1 MFTKRSV
8 FLAMLLILALA
19 GMILRP
25 VSAKTVNLQFIET
38 TDIHGSL
45 FPYDFITAKEAPT
58 SLAQAYTYVKAQR
71 ATPISMLFC
80 WIMAIFCKGSRP
92 FITTTSEK
100 TDAVHVCA
108 EIMISCNMR
117 PVWLVTMM

>member
-45 FPYDFITAKEAPT
+45 FPYEVSSQQKRLNI
-58 SLAQAYTYVKAQR
+58 LWLR
-71 ATPISMLFC
+71 PIRM
-80 WIMAIFCKGSRP
+80 
-92 FITTTSEK
+92 
-100 TDAVHVCA
+100 
-108 EIMISCNMR
+108 
-117 PVWLVTMM
+117 